1 MSALVD
7 AGEET
12 AACFATAALSSAAH
26 PRIGL
31 SVDLWSCP
39 SDRLGHWRLHGVIGG
54 TAMRRAI
61 LAALALCSLSELVEV
76 GGNGLATL
84 DIVSVASDI
93 AGAGTALAGLILVY
107 L

>member
-31 SVDLWSCP
+31 SFDLWSCP
-39 SDRLGHWRLHGVIGG
+39 SDRLGHGVIGG

-61 LAALALCSLSELVEV
+61 LAALALCSLSELVES